1 MACVLHA
8 AAVMKVAR
16 VIAVTAVIGWTQGM
30 SAPPASAQGAQAGA
44 QGTGTPQRTGTGTS
58 EVSPDADQL
67 LRRMSDFL
75 GQQKAFSV
83 NVDGTTEAIYRTGQ
97 KVQVH
102 STGLAYVRRPGELR
116 MEKTG
121 DDGSALAISDGRTFT
136 FYTKRQN
143 GYVTTPAQ
151 ATLDQTLAK
160 VEESGNVELPGADLL
175 YKDSYTGL
183 MSDVVSG
190 ESLGA
195 SVVQGTPTQHLA
207 FRGRDVDWQIWVE
220 DGPRPLPRKYVITSK
235 NIEGAPE
242 YEILLRDWNLDPKF
256 PDDAFKFKAPPGAMP
271 IGANPQ
277 APARTPR

>member
-1 MACVLHA
+1 MQ
-8 AAVMKVAR
+8 VAR
-16 VIAVTAVIGWTQGM
+16 VIAVAAVVV
-30 SAPPASAQGAQAGA
+30 SAQGLSSSPAGA
-44 QGTGTPQRTGTGTS
+44 QGGPAEAQGAGGEKA
-58 EVSPDADQL
+58 EVSHDADQQ

-75 GQQKAFSV
+75 GQQKEFSV
-83 NVDGTTEAIYRTGQ
+83 KVDGTTEAIYRTGQ

-102 STGLAYVRRPGELR
+102 STGMAYVRRPKELR

-121 DDGSALAISDGRTFT
+121 DDGSAIAVSDGRTFT

-143 GYVTTPAQ
+143 GYVSTPAL

-175 YKDSYTGL
+175 FSDSYTGL
-183 MSDVVSG
+183 MEDVVSG

-195 SVVQGTPTQHLA
+195 SVVEGVSTQHLA
-207 FRGRDVDWQIWVE
+207 FRGRDVDWQIWIE

-242 YEILLRDWNLDPKF
+242 YEIVLRDWNLAPKIS
-256 PDDAFKFKAPPGAMP
+256 DDLFKFKPPPGAAP
-271 IGANPQ
+271 IPTKTPTPQ
-277 APARTPR
+277 TPH